1 MVVVFFIAKETSVV
15 SFYCTCCFHWI
26 IFEPEQVVGIGL
38 RHDRDVDK
46 TPKEMMMWLKREK
59 KDDFTISLFF
69 MNFLLLSVEKNLST
83 GVNKYGSIFN
93 FIHQIRSENDIFFND
108 INRDLRCF

>member
-59 KDDFTISLFF
+59 KDDFPISLFF
-69 MNFLLLSVEKNLST
+69 MNFLLLSVEKKTYQQVLINMAPFSILYI
-83 GVNKYGSIFN
+83 KYGVKMT
-93 FIHQIRSENDIFFND
+93 FFLM
-108 INRDLRCF
+108 I